1 MKTNKN
7 KSLLFAL
14 TFVLIFCTIIFAVPD
29 LNQIAFAAET
39 QYTDVLDDLKV
50 DSSFSAD
57 NYPSKID
64 DYSISLITLAEG
76 KNNDVYAYV
85 YQPSGGIKDYKASSI
100 NVSTSIN
107 DAISYKNY
115 KLEFCNS
122 NDVFYKYKITDLA
135 VTQDNIRYYNI
146 TSIFRPFDEQVDKQ
160 ASGDNTITEVPF
172 AVNKQ
177 YAFGMVNGKPY
188 VECVEIETIVIT
200 DKFVGFVRYQNGFTL
215 FPTTCDSHFVAFNT
229 DKPMDKLLEAD
240 VYYTSRHCV
249 CTTSPLTDDITYAEA
264 KDEYA
269 HLKYTDSVEHS
280 KGWFAKTYTW
290 NRIQTVDDFIA
301 GENRKTIYEGAIIDI
316 GTGSSISD
324 DALSELKGKKWV
336 LRFAETS
343 YLYNHPAPFTD
354 SYQFTVVA
362 DVTILRL
369 KFETDGVVY
378 NLGVIDN
385 KQTGSNEPIN
395 DPEIKVDVNP
405 AIKDGLKR
413 NFKWLLVLL
422 CTLIAIVALAPL
434 FPYLIKGIV
443 WLFTFPL
450 KRVGESFSNYNQ
462 KQRAKRLKSSSKKRS
477 KSSNKTK
484 NKSAR
489 NAGRSHKNGEKTS
502 LSKSQ

>member
-200 DKFVGFVRYQNGFTL
+200 AKFVGFVRYQNGFTL

-385 KQTGSNEPIN
+385 NEPIN

-462 KQRAKRLKSSSKKRS
+462 KQRAKRLKSSSKQRS

-489 NAGRSHKNGEKTS
+489 NAGRSHKNGKKTS

>member
-1 MKTNKN
+1 MKHTYNI

-14 TFVLIFCTIIFAVPD
+14 ALVLIFCTIFFTAPD
-29 LNQIAFAAET
+29 LNQIAFAADV
-39 QYTDVLDDLKV
+39 QYSDVLDDLKI
-50 DSSFSAD
+50 DPSFSVE
-57 NYPSKID
+57 NYSSKID

-76 KNNDVYAYV
+76 KSNDVYAYV
-85 YQPSGGIKDYKASSI
+85 YQPSGSVKDYKASSI

-122 NDVFYKYKITDLA
+122 NAVFYKYKITDLT

-160 ASGDNTITEVPF
+160 ATGDNTVMEVPF
-172 AVNKQ
+172 AVNRQ
-177 YAFGMVNGKPY
+177 FAFGTVNGKPY
-188 VECVEIETIVIT
+188 VECVEIETIVVT
-200 DKFVGFVRYQNGFTL
+200 DKFVGFVRYENGFTL
-215 FPTTCDSHFVAFNT
+215 LPTACDSHFVAFNT

-249 CTTSPLTDDITYAEA
+249 FTKYSVIDRDEISYAEA

-269 HLKYTDSVEHS
+269 HLKYTDTVEHS
-280 KGWFAKTYTW
+280 KGWFAKTYKW
-290 NRIQTVDDFIA
+290 DRIQTVDDFIA
-301 GENRKTIYEGAIIDI
+301 GENRKTIYSGAVIDV
-316 GTGSSISD
+316 GTDSTISD
-324 DALSELKGKKWV
+324 SALSELKGKKWV

-354 SYQFTVVA
+354 SYQFTVVG

-385 KQTGSNEPIN
+385 KQTGSNDPIN
-395 DPEIKVDVNP
+395 DTDINIDVNP
-405 AIKDGLKR
+405 TIKDGLKK

-450 KRVGESFSNYNQ
+450 KRVGESFNNYNQ
-462 KQRAKRLKSSSKKRS
+462 KQRAKRLKSTSKQRS

-484 NKSAR
+484 NKSAKHI
-489 NAGRSHKNGEKTS
+489 AGRSQK
-502 LSKSQ
+502 